1 LTDRRVDPSRSS
13 AEARV
18 AEIDRAMDAVLA
30 AVDEAATV
38 DLARRLVQTP
48 SVYRP
53 DDPSGNETAA
63 AELVARELRD
73 LGLEVR
79 VEEAAPG
86 RPNVI
91 ADWAGAGEGPLLLLE
106 GHTDVVTEGDPA
118 AWSVPPFGGVIA
130 GGRLYGRGAADMKG
144 GLAAAIGAVRA
155 LHRAPLRL
163 PGRVRLAI
171 VADEEGMML
180 GIKAF
185 IRNGWARG
193 ASGAVVCE
201 PEANAPCL
209 VQKGALRAIARFEG
223 RMAHGAMPRSG
234 INPIPAAAAF
244 LERVRALEAQYVAR
258 HGAHPL
264 LGEPSVT
271 PTVVRAGDPAQ
282 LNVVPAR
289 TTVGLDVR
297 TIPGQDG
304 AEIRR
309 DLEAA
314 AEAAAAAAP
323 GARGALE
330 VIEERPWTETPPGAP
345 IVRAVE
351 RACRRVQGR
360 PPARAGVPGATDGTF
375 LHAWAGVPVVTIGP
389 GDVTI
394 PHQVDEFVRIAD
406 LLEACRIFAAA
417 ACCFLAGPPDGA
429 G

>member
-1 LTDRRVDPSRSS
+1 MLS
-13 AEARV
+13 
-18 AEIDRAMDAVLA
+18 
-30 AVDEAATV
+30 AVDEAYTV

-53 DDPSGNETAA
+53 SDPAANETAA
-63 AELVARELRD
+63 AELVARELRP
-73 LGLEVR
+73 LGLAVHL
-79 VEEAAPG
+79 EEAAPG

-91 ADWAGAGEGPLLLLE
+91 ADWEGAGDGPLLILE

-144 GLAAAIGAVRA
+144 GVAAAIGAVRA
-155 LHRAPLRL
+155 IRDARARL
-163 PGRVRLAI
+163 VGRIRLAI

-193 ASGAVVCE
+193 AAGAIVCE
-201 PEANAPCL
+201 PEDNRVCL
-209 VQKGALRAIARFEG
+209 VQKGALRALARFRG
-223 RMAHGAMPRSG
+223 RMAHGAMPESG
-234 INPIPAAAAF
+234 VNPIPPASAF
-244 LERVRALEAQYVAR
+244 VGRAVALEAEYRTR
-258 HGAHPL
+258 HGRHPL

-271 PTVVRAGDPAQ
+271 PTVFQAGDPAQ
-282 LNVVPAR
+282 LNVMHADAL
-289 TTVGLDVR
+289 VGLDIR
-297 TIPGQDG
+297 TIPGQAH
-304 AEIRR
+304 AEIHA
-309 DLEAA
+309 DL
-314 AEAAAAAAP
+314 AAAAAAAAAAVP
-323 GARGALE
+323 GCRGDLK

-345 IVRAVE
+345 IVQAVE

-360 PPARAGVPGATDGTF
+360 PPRRGGVPGATDGTF
-375 LHAWAGVPVVTIGP
+375 LHAWANVPIVTIGP

-406 LLEACRIFAAA
+406 LVEACRIFAAS
-417 ACCFLAGPPDGA
+417 ACYLLGGGA